1 MIAVKDNREYDVNE
15 VNMEDYRKRGY
26 DIYDNGV
33 LIAYG
38 AGRTVS
44 MEKYRMLEKRYE
56 NLMAENAR
64 LVSELESSKKKG
76 KKQE

>member
-1 MIAVKDNREYDVNE
+1 MLAVKDNREYNCDE
-15 VNMEDYRKRGY
+15 VSMEEYRKKGY

-33 LIAYG
+33 IIAYG

-44 MEKYRMLEKRYE
+44 FEKYAMLEKRYE

-64 LVSELESSKKKG
+64 LLSELESKKK
-76 KKQE
+76 K

>member
-15 VNMEDYRKRGY
+15 VNMEEYRKRGY
-26 DIYDNGV
+26 DIYDNGI

-38 AGRTVS
+38 AGKTVS
-44 MEKYRMLEKRYE
+44 ADMYRMLEKRYE

-64 LVSELESSKKKG
+64 LLSELESKKK
-76 KKQE
+76 K